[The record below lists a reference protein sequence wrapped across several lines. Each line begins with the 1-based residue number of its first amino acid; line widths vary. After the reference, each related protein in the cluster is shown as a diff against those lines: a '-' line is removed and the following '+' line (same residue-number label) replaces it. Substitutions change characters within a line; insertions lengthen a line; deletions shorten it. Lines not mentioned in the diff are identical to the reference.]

1 MNLLKAERN
10 RYDGMHV
17 DMQALPESA
26 EVFAKGLAAS
36 IDEWQRGGI
45 KLVWLR
51 LPASRAALIAP
62 ALAQGFEFHHCH
74 PAEVMMIRRLV
85 ADAYLPLFSTH
96 SIGVGAVVLNERNEL
111 LTVLE
116 QGDAVARPH
125 NVKLPGG
132 MLERGEH
139 LAVGVVRE
147 VLEETGILAQFQG
160 LISFRHHHR
169 GQFGESNIYAVC
181 RLKPLTHEIRI
192 DEREIAQAMWIPVE
206 QYLAREGIGL
216 YNRRVVQAALAAPP
230 LASIKMDGYMDG
242 PDDYE
247 IFVTVPPT

>member
-1 MNLLKAERN
+1 MKPLKGERN
-10 RYDGMHV
+10 RYDGMLV
-17 DMQALPESA
+17 DAGALSDSVETFSEQLSA
-26 EVFAKGLAAS
+26 SLE
-36 IDEWQRGGI
+36 EWAGAGI

-51 LPASRAALIAP
+51 LPAARGALVAP

-96 SIGVGAVVLNERNEL
+96 SIGVGAVVLNEHRQL
-111 LTVLE
+111 LTILE
-116 QGDAVARPH
+116 SGDAVSRPH
-125 NVKLPGG
+125 NLKLPGG

-139 LAVGVVRE
+139 MADGVMRE
-147 VLEETGILAQFQG
+147 VREETGVRTEFQG

-181 RLKPLTHEIRI
+181 RLKPLTQEIRI
-192 DEREIAQAMWIPVE
+192 DETEIAKAMWINVDD
-206 QYLAREGIGL
+206 YLALSGIGH
-216 YNRRVVQAALAAPP
+216 YNRCVVKAALAAPP
-230 LASIKMDGYMDG
+230 LASIKLDGYMDG

-247 IFVTVPPT
+247 IFATPS